1 MTASTIGARA
11 ASPPASPRPA
21 SAGPQPPP
29 LGRGPDLLMG
39 RSSAARARTAA
50 AAEERKPPAA
60 AWHSSP
66 ATRSRTRRPVHTWL
80 TPSRNRLRVGSDSE
94 PRQAAG
100 LAAEILAD
108 KTPQTTPV

>member
-1 MTASTIGARA
+1 M
-11 ASPPASPRPA
+11 
-21 SAGPQPPP
+21 
-29 LGRGPDLLMG
+29 LMG
-39 RSSAARARTAA
+39 RSSAARARAAA
-50 AAEERKPPAA
+50 AAEERKPGS
-60 AWHSSP
+60 WHSSP

-94 PRQAAG
+94 PHKAAG